1 MSETNSGNRLP
12 FDIAIVGLG
21 IVGVHQITPE
31 VEGVIRQSQHTF
43 VIDSGF
49 GVLSFLKSISAKVT
63 DLSSFY
69 EPGKPR
75 LETYRQMAAEVV
87 HEALVDPTVC
97 FAAYGHPLLYCH
109 PSILIQRAAQHLDL
123 RVETFPGIS
132 SLDTLL
138 VDLGIDPA
146 ADGLQM
152 YETTDLLLRRR
163 LIQNDVPCLLLQVN
177 AIAEPNYQ
185 PNRLSA
191 EHFTPLQNYL
201 LEFYPP
207 EHPITLVV
215 SKTFPLLKPIIEKYR
230 VGTLATDLE
239 QGSQAGTLYIAP
251 VRRRPIADREIL
263 NRLTASYKVID
274 SQS

>member
-1 MSETNSGNRLP
+1 MSKINAESRLR

-31 VEGVIRQSQHTF
+31 VDAIIRQSRHTF
-43 VIDSGF
+43 VLDSGF
-49 GVLSFLKSISAKVT
+49 GVVSFLKSISAKVT
-63 DLSSFY
+63 NLSSFY
-69 EPGKPR
+69 EPGKLR

-87 HEALVDPTVC
+87 NEALVGAPVC
-97 FAAYGHPLLYCH
+97 FATYGHPLLYCH
-109 PSILIQRAAQHLDL
+109 PSVLIQRAAKHLEL

-163 LIQNDVPCLLLQVN
+163 LIQNDVPCVLLQVN

-185 PNRLSA
+185 LNRLSA
-191 EHFTPLQNYL
+191 EHFSPLQNYL
-201 LEFYPP
+201 LEFYPS

-215 SKTFPLLKPIIEKYR
+215 SKTFPLLNSIVEKYR
-230 VGTLATDLE
+230 LGTLATDLE
-239 QGSQAGTLYIAP
+239 HGSQAGTLYIPP
-251 VRRRPIADREIL
+251 VRRRAIADNGIL
-263 NRLTASYKVID
+263 KSLTAAHKGAA